1 MKELKSEGDINLG
14 EERMKWYGKL
24 DESTKE
30 ILREDE
36 RYFMHQTLST
46 PCLNVVER
54 AEGSYIYDHRG
65 KAYLDFHGNSAHHVG
80 YGNPVI
86 KQAIV
91 DQMEKLPFSPR
102 RYTNETAIA
111 FAKKLTELAPGDLN
125 RVLFAPGGTVA
136 MGMALKLARAAT
148 GRHKTI
154 SLWDSFHGA
163 SLDMISIGGEAV
175 FRKDAG
181 PLLSGTNHVPPSD
194 PTHCPFDCGKTC
206 SLKCADYIEYVL
218 EKEQDVCAVIAETVR
233 STPYIPPKDYWKKIR
248 KSCDKYGALLI
259 LDEIPHGVGRTGTF
273 FTFEQYHIVPDIV
286 VIGKSIGGGMLPLA
300 AMIAREGLNESVKTR
315 SIGHY
320 THEKNPIAMAVG
332 LAVIQFI
339 ENNNV
344 LSEVVKKGNYLR
356 AGLEKLRGKHTCIGD
371 VRGLGLLIGVEL
383 VLEDG
388 SRAMDLAEKVLYACL
403 DLGLSFKISMGN
415 VLTLTPALTITFA
428 ELDEAL
434 DILDRAIENQ
444 TQVDLFQHK

>member
-14 EERMKWYGKL
+14 EERVKWHEKL

-36 RYFMHQTLST
+36 KYFMHQTLST
-46 PCLNVVER
+46 PCLNVVKR
-54 AEGSYIYDHRG
+54 AEGSYIYDQQD

-80 YGNPVI
+80 YGNPTI
-86 KQAIV
+86 KQAILE
-91 DQMEKLPFSPR
+91 QMEKLPFSPR

-248 KSCDKYGALLI
+248 ASCDKYGALLI
-259 LDEIPHGVGRTGTF
+259 LDEIPHGMGRTGTF
-273 FTFEQYHIVPDIV
+273 FTFEQYGIIPDIV

-300 AMIAREGLNESVKTR
+300 AMIAREGLNESVKAR

-332 LAVIQFI
+332 LAVIRFI
-339 ENNNV
+339 EENN
-344 LSEVVKKGNYLR
+344 LLDEVIEKGSYLR
-356 AGLEKLRGKHTCIGD
+356 AGLEKLREKHACIGD
-371 VRGLGLLIGVEL
+371 IRGLGLLMGVEL
-383 VLEDG
+383 VLPDG
-388 SRAMDLAEKVLYACL
+388 GRAMDLAERILYACL

-415 VLTLTPALTITFA
+415 VLTLTPALTISYV
-428 ELDEAL
+428 ELDNAL
-434 DILDRAIENQ
+434 HILDQALENQ
-444 TQVDLFQHK
+444 I

>member
-14 EERMKWYGKL
+14 EERTKWYEKL

-36 RYFMHQTLST
+36 KYFMHQTLST
-46 PCLNVVER
+46 PCLNVVKR
-54 AEGSYIYDHRG
+54 AAGSYIYDQQD

-80 YGNPVI
+80 YGNPVV

-111 FAKKLTELAPGDLN
+111 FAKKLTELAPGDLS

-194 PTHCPFDCGKTC
+194 PAHCPFDCGKTC

-248 KSCDKYGALLI
+248 NSCDKYGALLI

-273 FTFEQYHIVPDIV
+273 FTFEQYGIVPDIV

-300 AMIAREGLNESVKTR
+300 AMIAREGLNDSVKTR

-332 LAVIQFI
+332 LAVIRFI
-339 ENNNV
+339 EENNLLN
-344 LSEVVKKGNYLR
+344 EVIEKGAYLK
-356 AGLEKLRGKHTCIGD
+356 AGLEKLREKYTCIGD
-371 VRGLGLLIGVEL
+371 IRGLGLLIGVEI
-383 VLEDG
+383 VLPDG
-388 SRAMDLAEKVLYACL
+388 SRAMDLAEKILYSCL
-403 DLGLSFKISMGN
+403 DLGLSYKISMGN
-415 VLTLTPALTITFA
+415 VLTLTPALTISYA

-434 DILDRAIENQ
+434 DILNRAIAIQ
-444 TQVDLFQHK
+444 Q

>member
-14 EERMKWYGKL
+14 EERVKWHEKL

-36 RYFMHQTLST
+36 KYFMHQTLST
-46 PCLNVVER
+46 PCLNVVKR
-54 AEGSYIYDHRG
+54 AEGSYIYDQQD
-65 KAYLDFHGNSAHHVG
+65 KEYLDFHGNSAHHVG
-80 YGNPVI
+80 YGNPTI
-86 KQAIV
+86 KQAILE
-91 DQMEKLPFSPR
+91 QMEKLPFSPR

-248 KSCDKYGALLI
+248 ASCDKYGALLI
-259 LDEIPHGVGRTGTF
+259 LDEIPHGMGRTGTF
-273 FTFEQYHIVPDIV
+273 FTFEQYGIIPDIV

-300 AMIAREGLNESVKTR
+300 AMIAREGLNESVKAR

-332 LAVIQFI
+332 LAVIRFI
-339 ENNNV
+339 EENN
-344 LSEVVKKGNYLR
+344 LLDEVIEKGSYLR
-356 AGLEKLRGKHTCIGD
+356 AGLEKLREKHACIGD
-371 VRGLGLLIGVEL
+371 IRGLGLLMGVEL
-383 VLEDG
+383 VLPDG
-388 SRAMDLAEKVLYACL
+388 GRAMDLAERILYACL

-415 VLTLTPALTITFA
+415 VLTLTPALTISYV
-428 ELDEAL
+428 ELDNAL
-434 DILDRAIENQ
+434 HILDQALENQ
-444 TQVDLFQHK
+444 I

>member
-14 EERMKWYGKL
+14 EERVKWHEKL

-36 RYFMHQTLST
+36 KYFIHQTLST
-46 PCLNVVER
+46 PCLNVVKR
-54 AEGSYIYDHRG
+54 AEGSYIYDQQD

-80 YGNPVI
+80 YGNPTV
-86 KQAIV
+86 KQAIL

-248 KSCDKYGALLI
+248 ASCDKYGTLLI

-273 FTFEQYHIVPDIV
+273 FTFEQYGIIPDIV

-332 LAVIQFI
+332 LAVIKFI
-339 ENNNV
+339 EENDLLNKV
-344 LSEVVKKGNYLR
+344 IEKGSYLR
-356 AGLEKLRGKHTCIGD
+356 ARLEKLQEKHACIGD
-371 VRGLGLLIGVEL
+371 IRGLGLLIGVEL
-383 VLEDG
+383 VLPDG
-388 SRAMDLAEKVLYACL
+388 SRALDLAEKVMYTCL

-415 VLTLTPALTITFA
+415 VLTLTPALTISYE
-428 ELDEAL
+428 ELDEGL
-434 DILDRAIENQ
+434 DILDRAIGSQ
-444 TQVDLFQHK
+444 

>member
-14 EERMKWYGKL
+14 EERVKWHEKL

-36 RYFMHQTLST
+36 KYFIHQTLST
-46 PCLNVVER
+46 PCLNVVKR
-54 AEGSYIYDHRG
+54 AEGSYIYDQQD

-80 YGNPVI
+80 YGNPTI
-86 KQAIV
+86 KQAILE
-91 DQMEKLPFSPR
+91 QMEKLPFSPR
-102 RYTNETAIA
+102 RYTNETAIG

-125 RVLFAPGGTVA
+125 RVLFAPGGTIA

-248 KSCDKYGALLI
+248 ASCDKYGALLI

-273 FTFEQYHIVPDIV
+273 FTFEQYEIVPDIV

-300 AMIAREGLNESVKTR
+300 AMIAREGLNESVKAR

-332 LAVIQFI
+332 LAVIKFI
-339 ENNNV
+339 EENNLLN
-344 LSEVVKKGNYLR
+344 EVIEKGSYLR
-356 AGLEKLRGKHTCIGD
+356 AGLETLREKHACIGD
-371 VRGLGLLIGVEL
+371 IRGLGLLIGVEL
-383 VLEDG
+383 VLPDG
-388 SRAMDLAEKVLYACL
+388 SRALDLAEKVMYSCL

-415 VLTLTPALTITFA
+415 VLTFTPALTISYA

-434 DILDRAIENQ
+434 DILERALAIQ
-444 TQVDLFQHK
+444 Q

>member
-14 EERMKWYGKL
+14 EERKKWYAKL
-24 DESTKE
+24 DEPTKE
-30 ILREDE
+30 LLREDE

-54 AEGSYIYDHRG
+54 AEGSYIYDHQD

-86 KQAIV
+86 KQAV
-91 DQMEKLPFSPR
+91 LDQMEKLPFSPR

-194 PTHCPFDCGKTC
+194 PAHCPFDCGKTC

-233 STPYIPPKDYWKKIR
+233 STPYIPPMDYWKKIR
-248 KSCDKYGALLI
+248 ASCDKYGALLI

-273 FTFEQYHIVPDIV
+273 FTFEQYGIIPDIV

-300 AMIAREGLNESVKTR
+300 AMIAREGLNESVKNR

-332 LAVIQFI
+332 LAVIRFI
-339 ENNNV
+339 ETNNF
-344 LSEVVKKGNYLR
+344 LQQVVEKGNYLTS
-356 AGLEKLRGKHTCIGD
+356 GLERLRLKHSCIGD
-371 VRGLGLLIGVEL
+371 IRGLGLLVGVEL
-383 VLEDG
+383 VLSDG
-388 SRAMDLAEKVLYACL
+388 NRALDLAEKVLYASL
-403 DLGLSFKISMGN
+403 ALGLSFKISMGN
-415 VLTLTPALTITFA
+415 VLTLTPALTISFD
-428 ELDEAL
+428 ELDQAL
-434 DILDRAIENQ
+434 EILDLALEKASS
-444 TQVDLFQHK
+444 DDSL

>member
-14 EERMKWYGKL
+14 EERKKWYGKL
-24 DESTKE
+24 DESTME

-36 RYFMHQTLST
+36 KYFMHQTLST
-46 PCLNVVER
+46 PCLNVVTR
-54 AEGSYIYDHRG
+54 AEGSYIYDHQG

-102 RYTNETAIA
+102 RYTNEKAIA

-194 PTHCPFDCGKTC
+194 PSHCPFDCGKTC

-248 KSCDKYGALLI
+248 QSCDKYGALLI

-273 FTFEQYHIVPDIV
+273 FTFEQYGIIPDIV

-300 AMIAREGLNESVKTR
+300 AMIAREELNESVKTR

-339 ENNNV
+339 EENN
-344 LSEVVKKGNYLR
+344 LLDEVVEKGNYLKT
-356 AGLEKLRGKHTCIGD
+356 GLEKLRKKHPCIGD
-371 VRGLGLLIGVEL
+371 VRGLGLLVGVEL
-383 VLEDG
+383 VQEDG
-388 SRAMDLAEKVLYACL
+388 SRALELAEKVLYSCL

-415 VLTLTPALTITFA
+415 VLTFTPPLTISYP
-428 ELDEAL
+428 ELEEAL
-434 DILDRAIENQ
+434 DILDRAITNQ
-444 TQVDLFQHK
+444 S

>member
-14 EERMKWYGKL
+14 EERAKWYDKL

-36 RYFMHQTLST
+36 KYFMHQTLST
-46 PCLNVVER
+46 PCLNVITR
-54 AEGSYIYDHRG
+54 AEGSYIYDHQD

-80 YGNPVI
+80 YGNPAV
-86 KQAIV
+86 KQAIIE
-91 DQMEKLPFSPR
+91 QMEKLPFSPR
-102 RYTNETAIA
+102 RYTNDTAIA

-194 PTHCPFDCGKTC
+194 PTHCPFDCGESC

-233 STPYIPPKDYWKKIR
+233 STPYIPPKDYWKRIR
-248 KSCDKYGALLI
+248 NSCDKYGALLI

-273 FTFEQYHIVPDIV
+273 FTFEQYDIVPDIV

-300 AMIAREGLNESVKTR
+300 AMIAREGLNESVKSR

-332 LAVIQFI
+332 LAVIRFI
-339 ENNNV
+339 DENDLLNKV
-344 LSEVVKKGNYLR
+344 IEKGSYLR
-356 AGLEKLRGKHTCIGD
+356 TGLEKLREKHACIGD
-371 VRGLGLLIGVEL
+371 IRGLGLLIGVEL
-383 VLEDG
+383 VLPDG
-388 SRAMDLAEKVLYACL
+388 SRALDLAEKVMYSCL
-403 DLGLSFKISMGN
+403 ELGLSFKISMGN
-415 VLTLTPALTITFA
+415 VLTLTPALTISYA
-428 ELDEAL
+428 ELDKAL
-434 DILDRAIENQ
+434 DILDRAIARQ
-444 TQVDLFQHK
+444 